1 VLCGEPVT
9 ATMTPASSRAAHE
22 VLVGH
27 WTAGT
32 TLESLPDPLRP
43 MTRADGYAIQALLEE
58 WTTSPLYGWKIAAT
72 SAAGQAHI
80 AVDQPLAGRILAERV
95 VADGGTCP
103 FGNNRMRV
111 AELEF
116 AFTMAAT
123 LPPRPDDYTV
133 DDVLA
138 AVATLHPA
146 IEVPDSR
153 FAHFESSGAPQLI
166 ADDACAHYFVLG
178 EPAPSRW
185 RDLDLA
191 RYSVTGDVGG
201 GPPRVGNGGNVLGD
215 PRVALAWLA
224 NELSHHGVAL
234 RAGQVVTTGTCLVP
248 MPIAPGD
255 VLRGDFGELGSV
267 CVTMEDG

>member
-1 VLCGEPVT
+1 MIE
-9 ATMTPASSRAAHE
+9 TMAPASRRAAHD
-22 VLVGH
+22 VLFGH

-32 TLESLPDPLRP
+32 SLESLPEPLRP
-43 MTRADGYAIQALLEE
+43 GTRADGYAIQALLEE
-58 WTTSPLYGWKIAAT
+58 QTASPLFGWKIAAT

-80 AVDQPLAGRILAERV
+80 AVDRPLAGRILAERV
-95 VADGGTCP
+95 VPAGGTCP

-116 AFTMAAT
+116 AFTMAVT
-123 LPPRPDDYTV
+123 LPPRPDDYEV

-146 IEVPDSR
+146 IELPDSR
-153 FAHFESSGAPQLI
+153 FERYESVGAPQLI

-191 RYSVTGDVGG
+191 QHAVTGDVGDG
-201 GPPRVGNGGNVLGD
+201 SPHLGNGGNVLGD

-234 RAGQVVTTGTCLVP
+234 GAGQVVTTGTCLVP
-248 MPIAPGD
+248 MPIAPG
-255 VLRGDFGELGSV
+255 VTVRGDFGELGRLR
-267 CVTMEDG
+267 VTMAEG